1 MDHFTALIIT
11 CVLARNNRP
20 CPSIYYLYSVV
31 WHMWCVAWCHGDLR
45 VLWFDVLAAVLLLL
59 TSLIFLNVPRLNIS
73 AAYLYFS
80 LCVQNILFLYIQF
93 ILSRSYS
100 NIKNFFRL
108 TITASCPMD
117 LQYFPMDS
125 QLCYIEI
132 ESCKY
137 RRLCIAPAQPV
148 YICRLYVNT
157 AELQTKHLQILKIL
171 TNKIKIQ
178 LSNIHSIFTHF

>member
-1 MDHFTALIIT
+1 M
-11 CVLARNNRP
+11 CRMVSRRP
-20 CPSIYYLYSVV
+20 SCSVV
-31 WHMWCVAWCHGDLR
+31 RCSGCCT
-45 VLWFDVLAAVLLLL
+45 LL
-59 TSLIFLNVPRLNIS
+59 TSLIFLNFPRLNIS

-137 RRLCIAPAQPV
+137 RRLCIALPQPV

-157 AELQTKHLQILKIL
+157 AELSCRHTICK
-171 TNKIKIQ
+171 
-178 LSNIHSIFTHF
+178 F

>member
-1 MDHFTALIIT
+1 MCSLAITARVPL
-11 CVLARNNRP
+11 
-20 CPSIYYLYSVV
+20 SISILYSVV
-31 WHMWCVAWCHGDLR
+31 WQMWCVAWCHGDLR
-45 VLWFDVLAAVLLLL
+45 VLWFDVLAAVL
-59 TSLIFLNVPRLNIS
+59 SSLNIS

-93 ILSRSYS
+93 ISSRSYS

-178 LSNIHSIFTHF
+178 LSNIHSIYTHF

>member
-1 MDHFTALIIT
+1 MCSLAITARVPLSISILC
-11 CVLARNNRP
+11 CVTDVMCRMVSRRP
-20 CPSIYYLYSVV
+20 ACSVV
-31 WHMWCVAWCHGDLR
+31 RCSGCCT
-45 VLWFDVLAAVLLLL
+45 AAPHKSDFPQFSS
-59 TSLIFLNVPRLNIS
+59 TNIS

-148 YICRLYVNT
+148 YICM
-157 AELQTKHLQILKIL
+157 
-171 TNKIKIQ
+171 
-178 LSNIHSIFTHF
+178 

>member
-1 MDHFTALIIT
+1 MCSLAITARVPLSISILC
-11 CVLARNNRP
+11 CVTDVMCRMVSRRP
-20 CPSIYYLYSVV
+20 ACSVV
-31 WHMWCVAWCHGDLR
+31 RCSGCCTR
-45 VLWFDVLAAVLLLL
+45 N
-59 TSLIFLNVPRLNIS
+59 TSLIFLNIS

-93 ILSRSYS
+93 ISSRSYS

-157 AELQTKHLQILKIL
+157 AELNCRHTICK
-171 TNKIKIQ
+171 
-178 LSNIHSIFTHF
+178 F

>member
-1 MDHFTALIIT
+1 MTEVVAGGHWSCSSGGDVFIGVLEIIIRYLVIIT
-11 CVLARNNRP
+11 RVLARNNRP
-20 CPSIYYLYSVV
+20 CPSIYIYTLLCDRCDVSHGVTETCVFCGSMFWLLYSPLKS
-31 WHMWCVAWCHGDLR
+31 D
-45 VLWFDVLAAVLLLL
+45 F
-59 TSLIFLNVPRLNIS
+59 PRLNIS

-93 ILSRSYS
+93 ISSRSYS

-157 AELQTKHLQILKIL
+157 AELNCRPK
-171 TNKIKIQ
+171 
-178 LSNIHSIFTHF
+178 NICKF

>member
-1 MDHFTALIIT
+1 M
-11 CVLARNNRP
+11 CRMVSRRP
-20 CPSIYYLYSVV
+20 ACSVV
-31 WHMWCVAWCHGDLR
+31 RCSGCCT
-45 VLWFDVLAAVLLLL
+45 LLS
-59 TSLIFLNVPRLNIS
+59 SLIFLNVPRLNIS

-93 ILSRSYS
+93 ISSRSYS

-178 LSNIHSIFTHF
+178 LSNVHSIHIFSMEISRYLVLDKMPRWYYNIWI

>member
-1 MDHFTALIIT
+1 MTEAGHWICSSGGDVYIGVLEIIIRYLVIIT

-20 CPSIYYLYSVV
+20 CPSIYTLLCDRCDVSHGVTETCVFCGSMFWLLYSPLKSDF
-31 WHMWCVAWCHGDLR
+31 A
-45 VLWFDVLAAVLLLL
+45 
-59 TSLIFLNVPRLNIS
+59 RLNIS

-148 YICRLYVNT
+148 YICM
-157 AELQTKHLQILKIL
+157 
-171 TNKIKIQ
+171 
-178 LSNIHSIFTHF
+178 